1 MLTEIT
7 LGQYYPGSS
16 PIHHLDPRTKILGVL
31 FYMVMVFL
39 ASDPLGYGLL
49 IAFWSLPR
57 VLLNCRLV
65 FC

>member
-31 FYMVMVFL
+31 FYMVMVFWH
-39 ASDPLGYGLL
+39 P
-49 IAFWSLPR
+49 IR
-57 VLLNCRLV
+57 
-65 FC
+65 